1 MFSYTYVGHKHIKL
15 LCSKVFFVTQQVS
28 KNRCGPSP
36 QCTKSNRQLYFEDN
50 NHEEADTLLIHQAV
64 LASCRNPPDAKLMFF
79 SPDTDM
85 LVLVIAN
92 YDILLRNTSISMV
105 SGVVEVNPIWA
116 ALGADRAK
124 GLPAFHAFTVADN
137 TGRFSRIG
145 KTIWLNTYLKT
156 DNDVINA
163 LKKLSITK
171 NCYPHQLGSCSNLQK
186 SKRNYIRN
194 LTSQTMLYPAKF
206 GDVVQQ
212 SCIVQPRL
220 QS

>member
-1 MFSYTYVGHKHIKL
+1 
-15 LCSKVFFVTQQVS
+15 
-28 KNRCGPSP
+28 
-36 QCTKSNRQLYFEDN
+36 
-50 NHEEADTLLIHQAV
+50 
-64 LASCRNPPDAKLMFF
+64 MFF

-171 NCYPHQLGSCSNLQK
+171 NCYPH
-186 SKRNYIRN
+186 
-194 LTSQTMLYPAKF
+194 
-206 GDVVQQ
+206 
-212 SCIVQPRL
+212 
-220 QS
+220 